1 MVLQVLV
8 EVALVAVL
16 AHHEWQL
23 GVEVGAYQ
31 AGNVRIPDGGQD
43 PRLRLEI
50 QPARLTVEV
59 QITVLSFLLCTEHTP
74 EAAQRFM

>member
-8 EVALVAVL
+8 KVALVAVL
-16 AHHEWQL
+16 AHHEGQL
-23 GVEVGAYQ
+23 CVEVGAHQ

-50 QPARLTVEV
+50 QPARFIVEFKS
-59 QITVLSFLLCTEHTP
+59 QL
-74 EAAQRFM
+74 